1 MPRLPTRRDFLSLPL
16 ALPALRA
23 AQPARPPNIVIL
35 LADDLGWA
43 DVGYHH
49 SEIHT
54 PNIDRLASQGT
65 RFERYYAFPLCSP
78 TRSALMTGRSPI
90 RLGVVYATIEPFDDH
105 GVPVEEHFM
114 PQTLKA
120 AGYET
125 AMTGKWHLG
134 HTRRAFFPNARGFD
148 HSYGFLNGRIDYY
161 THDREGGL
169 DWHRD
174 GKTDFE
180 KGYSTELIGREAMR
194 LIRERDRAKPLFLY
208 VPFNAPHAPL
218 HKPPRYM
225 DNYAHI
231 KDEDR
236 RQFCATVQYMDDVIG
251 RILATLDDEHMTN
264 DTLVMFFSDNGGP
277 TGLGAKNTPL
287 RGGKRSTYEGGIRV
301 PMILRWP
308 SRLKAGAVS
317 NRVMTVMDVFPTF
330 AGIAG
335 TTPRNKLPL
344 DGKNLWPALRS
355 GRVEPRED
363 LFFGTGSGSAFIYGV
378 LHQEWKLVR
387 TISRKDD
394 KATNELFR
402 IEEDPIEQ
410 HDVAAQHPDLVKDL
424 SARIDRWRALYPSD
438 GIIDPK
444 KDATP
449 EHPAPKQWAEAA
461 R

>member
-1 MPRLPTRRDFLSLPL
+1 MTRRDFLSLPL
-16 ALPALRA
+16 VVPALRG
-23 AQPARPPNIVIL
+23 AQAGRAPNIVIL

-43 DVGYHH
+43 DVGYHK

-54 PNIDRLASQGT
+54 PNIDRMATQGV

-90 RLGVVYATIEPFDDH
+90 RFGVVYATIEPFDDH
-105 GVPVEEHFM
+105 GVPLDEHFM
-114 PQTLKA
+114 PETLKA

-125 AMTGKWHLG
+125 AMAGKWHLG
-134 HTRRAFFPNARGFD
+134 HTRRQFFPNARGFD
-148 HSYGFLNGRIDYY
+148 HSYGCLNGRIDYF

-174 GKTDFE
+174 GKTSFE
-180 KGYSTELIGREAMR
+180 QGYSTELIGREAIR
-194 LIRERDRAKPLFLY
+194 LIRRRDKSKPLFLY

-218 HKPPRYM
+218 HQAPRYM

-231 KDEDR
+231 QDPDR

-251 RILATLDDEHMTN
+251 RILSTLDEERMTN

-308 SRLKAGAVS
+308 GRLQAGAVS
-317 NRVMTVMDVFPTF
+317 NQVITVMDVFPTF
-330 AGIAG
+330 AAVAG

-344 DGKNLWPALRS
+344 DGKNLWPAIDKR
-355 GRVEPRED
+355 RPEPRDD
-363 LFFGTGSGSAFIYGV
+363 LFFGTGSGSSFTYGV
-378 LHQEWKLVR
+378 LQHEWKLVR
-387 TISRKDD
+387 TVSRKNQS
-394 KATNELFR
+394 ATNELFR
-402 IEEDPIEQ
+402 IEEDPTEQ
-410 HDVAAQHPDLVKDL
+410 HDLAAQQPELVKDL
-424 SARIDRWRALYPSD
+424 AARIDAWRALYPAD
-438 GIIDPK
+438 GIVDPK
-444 KDATP
+444 KDAP
-449 EHPAPKQWAEAA
+449 PGKAAPKQWAEAA

>member
-1 MPRLPTRRDFLSLPL
+1 MTLSRRAFLPM
-16 ALPALRA
+16 LPALGLRGAQNDRA
-23 AQPARPPNIVIL
+23 PNIVIL

-43 DVGYHH
+43 DAGYHQ

-54 PNIDRLASQGT
+54 PNIDRLAAQGT

-105 GVPVEEHFM
+105 GVPLEEHFM

-125 AMTGKWHLG
+125 AMAGKWHLG
-134 HTRRAFFPNARGFD
+134 HTRRQFFPNARGFD
-148 HSYGFLNGRIDYY
+148 HSYGCINGRIDYF

-174 GKTDFE
+174 GNTSFE
-180 KGYSTELIGREAMR
+180 QGYSTELIGREAIR
-194 LIRERDRAKPLFLY
+194 LIRRRDKNKPLFLY

-218 HKPPRYM
+218 HQPPKYA

-231 KDEDR
+231 QDADR
-236 RQFCATVQYMDDVIG
+236 RHFCATVQYMDDVIG
-251 RILATLDDEHMTN
+251 RILGTLDEEQMTN

-277 TGLGAKNTPL
+277 TALGAKNTPL

-308 SRLKAGAVS
+308 GRLRASAVS
-317 NRVMTVMDVFPTF
+317 NQVMTVMDVFPTL
-330 AGIAG
+330 AAVAA
-335 TTPRNKLPL
+335 TTPGNKLPL
-344 DGKNLWPALRS
+344 DGKNLWPAIS
-355 GRVEPRED
+355 GGRVEARDD
-363 LFFGTGSGSAFIYGV
+363 LFFGTGSGSMFTYGV

-387 TISRKDD
+387 TISRKNQS
-394 KATNELFR
+394 ATNELFR
-402 IEEDPIEQ
+402 IEDDPTEK
-410 HDVAAQHPDLVKDL
+410 HDLAAQHPDLVKDL
-424 SARIDRWRALYPSD
+424 AARIDRWRELYPAD

-444 KDATP
+444 KDAP
-449 EHPAPKQWAEAA
+449 PGKHAPKQWAEAA